1 MHNLPIATG
10 AEIADHERL
19 AFGLQKWLWMVT
31 AMGWKPMQP
40 SNYERWS
47 HEDNAE
53 AMRLGW
59 MISQPPEGVLLD
71 LFSLTPGKTPADIM
85 RTIIDLAPINPLCG
99 KALATLTAL
108 RLANPN
114 VNFGFAA
121 VWEDGE

>member
-1 MHNLPIATG
+1 MRNLPIATG